1 MPFKGFHLYVIMS
14 AHWESEFSYLMTNQQ
29 VEFTIETTGERLDK
43 LLVSRLPGVSRT
55 QVQAMIKDNLVT
67 VDGATAKAGIKLR
80 GGETVVVTLPDQPE
94 EKTIVPEDIPLEVVY
109 EDEHLAVID
118 KPAGMVIHP
127 GMGNETG
134 TLVHAILAR
143 WPEIATM
150 DDRDD
155 RKGIVHRLDKD
166 TSGLIVI
173 AKSAPVLAHLMQQFQ
188 DRTVEKHYLAL
199 LDRTPKTQY
208 GRIEAPI
215 GRDPKQRK
223 KMTVTRDGKEAITE
237 FTLIDDNFR
246 DNAAL
251 VEFKLLT
258 GRTHQI
264 RVHAAFIGCPVV
276 GDRVYGFRKQRT
288 KMKRN
293 FLHAARLAFHHPVT
307 GEHLHF
313 ESPLPLGLQQLLTK
327 LRA

>member
-1 MPFKGFHLYVIMS
+1 MPFKAPCLYVIMS
-14 AHWESEFSYLMTNQQ
+14 DRWQNEFSYLMTNQQ
-29 VEFTIETTGERLDK
+29 VEFTVEKTGERLDK
-43 LLVSRLPGVSRT
+43 LLVSRLSGVSRT
-55 QVQAMIKDNLVT
+55 QVQGMIKDNRVT
-67 VDGATAKAGIKLR
+67 VDGVPVKAGVKLR

-94 EKTIVPEDIPLEVVY
+94 EKPIVPEDIPLQVVY
-109 EDEHLAVID
+109 EDQHLAVID
-118 KPAGMVIHP
+118 KPAGMVVHP
-127 GMGNETG
+127 GMGNESG

-150 DDRDD
+150 DDPDD

-173 AKSAPVLAHLMQQFQ
+173 AKVAPVLAHLMQQFQ
-188 DRTVEKHYLAL
+188 DRTVEKTYLAL
-199 LDRTPKTQY
+199 LDRTPNTQY

-223 KMTVTRDGKEAITE
+223 RMAVTRDGKKAITE
-237 FTLIDDNFR
+237 FTVIDDNFR
-246 DNAAL
+246 DHAAL
-251 VEFKLLT
+251 VEFKPLT

-288 KMKRN
+288 RMKRH
-293 FLHAARLAFHHPVT
+293 FLHAAKLAFYHPAT
-307 GEHLHF
+307 GDRLRF
-313 ESPLPLGLQQLLTK
+313 ESPLPLGLLQLLTK